1 MDKFNKNKT
10 LSQLKSFIENLPAAV
25 AMLDNELKY
34 IAYSDNWLE
43 SYGLTGKDIKNQC
56 HYDIFP
62 DIPDEWKKI
71 HQDAL
76 KGKAQ
81 RCDEDSFINN
91 NKTAWLRWDVR
102 PWYEDNGDIGGIIM
116 LTEVFTEAKNKQI
129 ENDFILK
136 NTDIGIWKY
145 YPINNVLE
153 WDESMFTLYE
163 VDKNDFSGTLDAW
176 TSALHPDYSQKA
188 QNEFRDSLKSK
199 DFVDSVFA
207 INTPSGHKKY
217 IGAKAKIERNDKG
230 EAISV
235 LGICSDKTKE
245 FEAKLQL
252 ENANQYLDL
261 ALEGANLGVWD
272 WWLESNDVKFD
283 IRWGE
288 MLGIAYGD
296 LEMNLNT
303 WQSRVHPDDIDLC
316 FEDIT
321 NYLEGKTNHYQNIHR
336 MKHADGHW
344 VYILDQG
351 KVSEYDSN
359 GKPIRFTGTH
369 LDITIQKRQEEQIML
384 AKKKAENAER
394 AKSEF
399 LANMSH
405 EIRSPMNGVIG
416 MVELLEDTPLSD
428 EQLDML
434 NTIRSSGEVLLTVI
448 NDILDLSKIE
458 SKKLELET
466 LDFNIVSAINDVI
479 SLFLPEVNKKN
490 LKLSFENYVE
500 SEFYNGDAVRFKQII
515 TNLLSNALKFT
526 DKGKIEISLNES
538 HSSKNYSL
546 MELVV
551 KDTGH
556 GIPQKSK
563 DKLFEAFTQADNSI
577 TRKFGGTGLGLTI
590 CKYLCELMNGS
601 ITFESELGVGTTFI
615 VKFQLKKA
623 LCENSI
629 QNKLKRVEENKFADS
644 YPHQILLV
652 EDNGINIKVA
662 TSFFNKLGYE
672 CDLATNGKE
681 AIDQINKKGQDYYSI
696 IFMDMQM
703 PIMDGVTA
711 TKKIHDLYPQN
722 SMKIIALTANAF
734 DVDRKKCLE
743 AGMIDYI
750 SKPISK
756 DKIKEI
762 LLKHS
767 EDKDVKKVG

>member
-1 MDKFNKNKT
+1 M
-10 LSQLKSFIENLPAAV
+10 EN
-25 AMLDNELKY
+25 
-34 IAYSDNWLE
+34 
-43 SYGLTGKDIKNQC
+43 
-56 HYDIFP
+56 
-62 DIPDEWKKI
+62 
-71 HQDAL
+71 
-76 KGKAQ
+76 
-81 RCDEDSFINN
+81 
-91 NKTAWLRWDVR
+91 
-102 PWYEDNGDIGGIIM
+102 
-116 LTEVFTEAKNKQI
+116 
-129 ENDFILK
+129 
-136 NTDIGIWKY
+136 
-145 YPINNVLE
+145 
-153 WDESMFTLYE
+153 
-163 VDKNDFSGTLDAW
+163 
-176 TSALHPDYSQKA
+176 
-188 QNEFRDSLKSK
+188 
-199 DFVDSVFA
+199 
-207 INTPSGHKKY
+207 
-217 IGAKAKIERNDKG
+217 
-230 EAISV
+230 
-235 LGICSDKTKE
+235 
-245 FEAKLQL
+245 
-252 ENANQYLDL
+252 
-261 ALEGANLGVWD
+261 
-272 WWLESNDVKFD
+272 
-283 IRWGE
+283 
-288 MLGIAYGD
+288 
-296 LEMNLNT
+296 
-303 WQSRVHPDDIDLC
+303 
-316 FEDIT
+316 
-321 NYLEGKTNHYQNIHR
+321 
-336 MKHADGHW
+336 
-344 VYILDQG
+344 
-351 KVSEYDSN
+351 
-359 GKPIRFTGTH
+359 
-369 LDITIQKRQEEQIML
+369 
-384 AKKKAENAER
+384 
-394 AKSEF
+394 
-399 LANMSH
+399 
-405 EIRSPMNGVIG
+405 
-416 MVELLEDTPLSD
+416 
-428 EQLDML
+428 
-434 NTIRSSGEVLLTVI
+434 
-448 NDILDLSKIE
+448 
-458 SKKLELET
+458 
-466 LDFNIVSAINDVI
+466 
-479 SLFLPEVNKKN
+479 
-490 LKLSFENYVE
+490 
-500 SEFYNGDAVRFKQII
+500 EFYNGDAVRFKQII